1 METPPKIGHELS
13 ELLWSLFDFM
23 IRNIFGILA
32 AMAGI
37 AYQIYQ
43 MSGSTR
49 RMTKVQCVTSVL
61 MWIIA
66 SMAIVI
72 GLEGMGINKLFYGL
86 ICWSTPIVI
95 KPIADTLSIKAS
107 PVTEKIIKGFEKFID
122 SYTKKNT

>member
-1 METPPKIGHELS
+1 METPQKVDHQIADILWDIAEFIARNLFGVLS
-13 ELLWSLFDFM
+13 
-23 IRNIFGILA
+23 

-43 MSGSTR
+43 MSGKTR
-49 RMTKVQCVTSVL
+49 RMSKVQCVTSVF

-72 GLEGMGINKLFYGL
+72 GMEGVGINKLFYGL
-86 ICWSTPIVI
+86 ICWATPIIV
-95 KPIADTLSIKAS
+95 KPIADTLSIEAS